1 MTITITITITMM
13 IVAMMI
19 RMTIT
24 IYNDCYDLPSNII
37 AATIARHNNI
47 HLIIFI
53 TTATTIT
60 MTTMTTITTTINE
73 PIQFAAFHQSNLD

>member
-1 MTITITITITMM
+1 MTTTITITMT

-19 RMTIT
+19 KMTIT
-24 IYNDCYDLPSNII
+24 ISNDLPSNII